1 MVSFDHRDEGT
12 PEDVWA
18 ALERWDSV
26 PPLELVGVRHA
37 VVVAA
42 HPDDESLGAGGLIAR
57 LHTEGAQVTVVLATL
72 GEASHSIDMSE
83 RRECEFE
90 DAVGALAPGSTL
102 VSLGLPDGGLRE
114 HRGELTSAIADIAS
128 GTDLVVA
135 PWRGDGHR
143 DHRVAGEAAAEATR
157 GRVVLLEYPIWLWH
171 WATPDDAGV
180 PWDRFTRLT
189 LEPPDRDA
197 KLAAIVSYESQLEHT
212 PGDEPILHAGMLA
225 HFGRDW
231 ETFVRAPA

>member
-12 PEDVWA
+12 PEDHWA
-18 ALERWDSV
+18 AVERWDSV
-26 PPLELVGVRHA
+26 PSLELVGVRHA

-57 LHTEGAQVTVVLATL
+57 LGSEGAQVTVVLATV
-72 GEASHSIDMSE
+72 GEASHTIDVSD
-83 RRECEFE
+83 RREREFE
-90 DAVGALAPGSTL
+90 DAVATLAPTSTL
-102 VSLGLPDGGLRE
+102 VWLGLPDGGLRE
-114 HRGELTSAIADIAS
+114 HRQELTAALTDIVA
-128 GTDLVVA
+128 GADLVVA

-157 GRVVLLEYPIWLWH
+157 GRVPLLEYPIWLWH
-171 WATPDDAGV
+171 WATPHDVGV
-180 PWDRFTRLT
+180 PWDRFTRLELT
-189 LEPPDRDA
+189 AHDRGA
-197 KLAAIVSYESQLEHT
+197 KLAAIVSYESQVERI

-231 ETFVRAPA
+231 ETFVRAPS